1 MDTYFAP
8 AERASQA
15 AVVHDYNLFTGFGQ
29 VNELINALPFIAAV
43 LNEQRQVVYGNKPLL
58 EAMGFKRFE
67 DILGLRPG
75 ELINCVH
82 AREMPGGCGT
92 AEACRVCGAVNAI
105 QDCLKS
111 NKKIVNECRITAT
124 VDLNPFS
131 YDFEVTASPF
141 QYQQQ
146 RFIVLSFEDISDEKR
161 RQVLERL
168 FFHDIINTAGGLRG
182 FIDFLKLTDDPSER
196 LEYTNIASRLSETLI
211 EEILSQRQLLEAE
224 RGELT
229 ATMLD
234 VDIAE
239 ILQEVVHQIEHHQV
253 SKGKTIKSEEIHQPV
268 VIQTDAVLL
277 KRVLLNLLKNAL
289 EASTKGEQVMLGVKT
304 DKPGMIQI
312 WIKNQSVIPRDIQLQ
327 IFQRSFSTKGVSRGI
342 GTYSIKMFTEQYLGG
357 KVSFVSNEKDKTVFT
372 VALPIDRSSQ

>member
-58 EAMGFKRFE
+58 DAMGFKRFE

-253 SKGKTIKSEEIHQPV
+253 SKGKTIKSEGIHQPV

-289 EASTKGEQVMLGVKT
+289 EASTKGEQVMLGVKA
-304 DKPGMIQI
+304 DKPGMIEI

>member
-43 LNEQRQVVYGNKPLL
+43 LNEQRQVVYGNRPLL

-253 SKGKTIKSEEIHQPV
+253 SKGKTIISEEIHQPV